1 MPTLHKTTKRPP
13 WTGEKVA
20 FAKDEWRTALYNSTR
35 WRKLSKAEIL
45 SEPMCAECL
54 LNGIVNSEQLQRD
67 HVNGFA
73 NEQEFW
79 EGKRQ
84 TLCKR
89 HNMVKAGKWGRKKQ
103 IEGGG
108 QLP

>member
-13 WTGEKVA
+13 WAGEKIA

-35 WRKLSKAEIL
+35 WRKLAKAEIRQ
-45 SEPMCAECL
+45 EPMCAECL
-54 LNGIVNSEQLQRD
+54 INGVVNTEQLQRD
-67 HVNGFA
+67 HITGFN

-89 HNMVKAGKWGRKKQ
+89 HNMVKAGKWGKRKQQGFKD
-103 IEGGG
+103 E
-108 QLP
+108 